1 MEQAGMRSIIEL
13 PSQRLKKLQKEIEEL
28 EAELRQMEKEEIPTE
43 NFGCLSETELAL
55 QEIDFIREQMR
66 AVSDSEPF
74 KAFETFQSALKK
86 GESDD
91 IASYEDLVNQD
102 VENILA

>member
-1 MEQAGMRSIIEL
+1 
-13 PSQRLKKLQKEIEEL
+13 
-28 EAELRQMEKEEIPTE
+28 
-43 NFGCLSETELAL
+43 
-55 QEIDFIREQMR
+55 MR